1 MPATAPTLKS
11 LVRRVWRGLNRPA
24 VAVLL
29 ESENLLVHTPGAGA
43 VWPRGSR
50 QAVAWYVVGPAGD
63 VVDVELVTM
72 DGTQSRTKAVL
83 ATGIETHHTG
93 VTVTVPDLAPGR
105 YLVLVTST
113 TGTLDAYSQ
122 PVTLSA

>member
-1 MPATAPTLKS
+1 MAITAPSLKS
-11 LVRRVWRGLNRPA
+11 LARYVWKGLNRPE

-43 VWPRGSR
+43 VWPRGTR

-72 DGTQSRTKAVL
+72 DGSRSRTRAVL
-83 ATGIETHHTG
+83 VTGVATHRTG
-93 VTVTVPDLAPGR
+93 VTVTVPALPPGR
-105 YLVLVTST
+105 YLVLVTSA
-113 TGTLDAYSQ
+113 TGALDSYSQ
-122 PVTLSA
+122 PVTITA